1 MARHLCLAVCAPG
14 VESLTATELTA
25 LGVRV
30 RRTLRGGVEF
40 SATERQLYAANLWL
54 RTANRIV
61 VRAGLGFTARTFD
74 ELESHLE
81 ALPWDLWIGAGCR
94 PQVRASSVSSQL
106 FHTGAVAE
114 RVANVLSRGSGS
126 GPLVVVR
133 IMHDRVL
140 VSVDSSG
147 APLFQR
153 GWRLDTGK
161 APLRETLAAALV
173 LASGWDRRAPLVD
186 PFCGSGTIPIEAAL
200 LVAGVPPGRQRRFA
214 FQDWPSFQPGTWASV
229 TGEALALPTVDAP
242 TSIVGADR
250 DAGAV
255 RAAAANAERAGVPV
269 DLRHGSLSALSVSA
283 EPPGWLISNPP
294 YGKRVE
300 TGRDL
305 YARFGD
311 LVRQRFTN
319 WKIGLL
325 VSDPRLVAPTGLTW
339 HEELRT
345 TNGGIPVSFLM
356 TG

>member
-1 MARHLCLAVCAPG
+1 MAIELAG
-14 VESLTATELTA
+14 

-30 RRTLRGGVEF
+30 RRTLRGGAEF

-54 RTANRIV
+54 RTANRVV
-61 VRAGLGFTARTFD
+61 VRAGLAFTARTFE
-74 ELESHLE
+74 ELEAHLE
-81 ALPWDLWIGAGCR
+81 GLPSDRWIPAGCR
-94 PQVRASSVSSQL
+94 PQVRVSSVSSQL

-114 RVANVLSRGSGS
+114 RVAQVLSRGTDP

-153 GWRLDTGK
+153 GWRLETAK
-161 APLRETLAAALV
+161 APLRETLAAAMLQ
-173 LASGWDRRAPLVD
+173 ASAWDRRAPLVD

-200 LVAGVPPGRQRRFA
+200 LAAGVPPGHRRRFA

-229 TGEALALPTVDAP
+229 TGEALARPVVDAP
-242 TSIVGADR
+242 LIVGADR

-255 RAAAANAERAGVPV
+255 RTAAANADRAGVTL
-269 DLRHGSLSALSVSA
+269 DLRRGALSALSISA
-283 EPPGWLISNPP
+283 ARPGWLVSNPP

-300 TGRDL
+300 SGREL
-305 YARFGD
+305 YSRLGD
-311 LVRQRFTN
+311 IVRRRFTG

-325 VSDPRLVAPTGLTW
+325 VSDPGLAAQSRLPW
-339 HEELRT
+339 RDELRT
-345 TNGGIPVSFLM
+345 TNGGIPVTFLLS
-356 TG
+356 G